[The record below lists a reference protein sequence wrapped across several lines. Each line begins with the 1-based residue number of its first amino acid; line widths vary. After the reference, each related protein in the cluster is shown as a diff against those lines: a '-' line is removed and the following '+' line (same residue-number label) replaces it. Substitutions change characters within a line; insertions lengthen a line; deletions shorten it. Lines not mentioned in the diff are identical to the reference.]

1 MDCNQAQPK
10 LGRYLD
16 DACSV
21 DEQAAVA
28 AHLASC
34 ASCREEYESL
44 VALTAGLQ
52 RSSPVRVPPELWPAI
67 ERRLDARRTRV
78 WRRRGSWAIA
88 AGVILAVTLG
98 TLSLSGFRDGS
109 SEASAAPINFGVI
122 LDALP
127 LDAEKAFRK
136 FLILYNAR
144 PISPAKAARFAPTL
158 DFALPDTLP
167 GGFRLTGVYAVRFGD
182 TPGIAARYERNGEF
196 LAAIFHPPIS
206 SEDFGTHRDYPCVIG
221 KHCGHKVEV
230 GQWKLVHVTDPT
242 TCHCVLSRLSETTEL
257 PQILDAVAPAAASA
271 RQSLDD
277 HHASP

>member
-1 MDCNQAQPK
+1 MDCNQTQSR

-28 AHLASC
+28 AHLALC
-34 ASCREEYESL
+34 VSCREEYESL

-52 RSSPVRVPPELWPAI
+52 RPSPAQIPPGLWSAI
-67 ERRLDARRTRV
+67 EHRLDARRSRV
-78 WRRRGSWAIA
+78 WRRPGSWAIA
-88 AGVILAVTLG
+88 AGVVLAVSLG
-98 TLSLSGFRDGS
+98 TLSLGGFRSGRN
-109 SEASAAPINFGVI
+109 EASAAPINFGVI

-136 FLILYNAR
+136 FLILYHAR

-158 DFALPDTLP
+158 NFALPDMLP
-167 GGFRLTGVYAVRFGD
+167 GGFRLAGAYAVRFGN
-182 TPGIAARYERNGEF
+182 TPGIAARYERKGEF

-221 KHCGHKVEV
+221 KHCGHKVEI
-230 GQWKLVHVTDPT
+230 GAWKLVHVTDPT
-242 TCHCVLSRLSETTEL
+242 TCHCVLSRLNETTEL
-257 PQILDAVAPAAASA
+257 SQVLDAVAPAAASA
-271 RQSLDD
+271 RQLPHD